1 MIVDTLANLS
11 HYSGLTERLDA
22 AFQWL
27 ESTNLTALHDGEF
40 EIDREH
46 IRAIVQRYTTVPDEG
61 RRYEAHRRFID
72 VQCVVRGVER
82 MLVQPVTS
90 LVPDTPYDS
99 DGDVVF
105 FAPAA
110 TRTEIVLQENMFAVF
125 FPQDAHMPMLIA
137 ESPTDVLKV
146 VLKVAV

>member
-1 MIVDTLANLS
+1 MIMDTVANLS
-11 HYSGLTERLDA
+11 FYAGVSRRLSDA
-22 AFQWL
+22 FKWL
-27 ESTNLTALHDGEF
+27 ESTNLAALDDGELK
-40 EIDREH
+40 IDGDYV
-46 IRAIVQRYTTVPDEG
+46 RAIVQRYVTVPDAG

-82 MLVQPVTS
+82 MLVKPVAS

-99 DGDVVF
+99 DNDIVF
-105 FAPAA
+105 FAPAG

>member
-1 MIVDTLANLS
+1 MILDTLANLS

-27 ESTNLTALHDGEF
+27 DSTDLAVLDDGEF
-40 EIDREH
+40 EIDGEH
-46 IRAIVQRYTTVPDEG
+46 IRAIVQRYTTVPDAG

-72 VQCVVRGVER
+72 IQCVVRGVER
-82 MLVQPVTS
+82 VLVQPVAS
-90 LVPDTPYDS
+90 LIPDTPYDS
-99 DGDVVF
+99 DDDIVF
-105 FAPAA
+105 FAPAGTGA
-110 TRTEIVLQENMFAVF
+110 EIILQKNMFAVF

>member
-1 MIVDTLANLS
+1 MILDTLANLS
-11 HYSGLTERLDA
+11 HYKGLTKRLDT

-27 ESTNLTALHDGEF
+27 QSTSLAALDDGEF

-46 IRAIVQRYTTVPDEG
+46 IRAIVQRYTTVPEEG

-72 VQCVVRGVER
+72 IQCVVRGVER
-82 MLVQPVTS
+82 MLVQPVAS
-90 LVPDTPYDS
+90 LTPDTPYDS
-99 DGDVVF
+99 DGDIVF
-105 FAPAA
+105 FEPAG
-110 TRTEIVLQENMFAVF
+110 TLTKIVLQENMFAVF